1 MAMIVARI
9 LDPRSKLATARGLD
23 EETSTSTLA
32 EILEVQKTDAQ
43 ALYTAMDWLGVSGG
57 VNMYWNRRDKSR
69 RGELAVGAAAG
80 GRQCHTKCG

>member
-43 ALYTAMDWLGVSGG
+43 ALYTAMDWLGERQAEIEKKLAKRHLEDGALVLYDVS
-57 VNMYWNRRDKSR
+57 S
-69 RGELAVGAAAG
+69 
-80 GRQCHTKCG
+80 TS